1 MVHDTLSL
9 FSQRLLN
16 LELKAGTRVEE
27 DVQRQLVHLRKLI
40 DDAYTDNPELK
51 TLNRIISD
59 LNMWKS
65 FDDNIPKDN
74 QDGKDSGVSIE
85 LKEALILSKYP
96 VLQDAYNNLA
106 KLSTMDIP
114 KLVNYIET
122 SQDKTHDLFN
132 DLCIMS
138 ERKVSVEAIA
148 QNFHILVVKN
158 MIVLEKY
165 IALMQRENEF
175 WATVE
180 TRLTLLNQKIL
191 KSEESKRIMNKY

>member
-85 LKEALILSKYP
+85 SKEALILSKYP